1 MGAQQHGHVFG
12 QAKVKSLLGCGG
24 VEELLMKLGSAL
36 WELQKQ
42 QTQGIALNTTA
53 ITTQRCQQSPD
64 RHTTLRA
71 SSSCAVFGMATGDV
85 TGLKKKKK
93 RQLLSYVL
101 NPLSGLR

>member
-1 MGAQQHGHVFG
+1 MGAQQHRHVFG

-36 WELQKQ
+36 WEPQKQ
-42 QTQGIALNTTA
+42 QTQGLNTTA
-53 ITTQRCQQSPD
+53 ITTRRCQQSPD
-64 RHTTLRA
+64 HHTTLRA

-93 RQLLSYVL
+93 KEATALL
-101 NPLSGLR
+101 RA

>member
-1 MGAQQHGHVFG
+1 MFL
-12 QAKVKSLLGCGG
+12 AKLKWNPCWG
-24 VEELLMKLGSAL
+24 VGILEELLMKLGSAL

-42 QTQGIALNTTA
+42 QTLGIALNTTA
-53 ITTQRCQQSPD
+53 ITTRRCQQPPD

-71 SSSCAVFGMATGDV
+71 RSSCAVFGMATGDV
-85 TGLKKKKK
+85 TGLKKKK